1 MQKIVLTLYVKVVM
15 SLQANNIRMFSP
27 NIICN
32 CVKLC
37 DSAGLQGELYHLYSE
52 DPIRYIDAVDMLLK
66 MEMFYDNIN
75 FPMASTEIRTF
86 RKRKPDSKR
95 KEMIKM
101 EQDEKLL
108 KVRGSK
114 GTFLIQVQYR
124 QNSTWQGK
132 VVWAEENKT
141 QYFRSALE
149 LIKLIDGALNK
160 GSEEGAPEFEESE
173 QPDKKKFAT
182 S

>member
-1 MQKIVLTLYVKVVM
+1 
-15 SLQANNIRMFSP
+15 LQPSNIRMFSR

-32 CVKLC
+32 CVNQC
-37 DSAGLQGELYHLYSE
+37 GPNGIQGELYHLYSE
-52 DPIRYIDAVDMLLK
+52 EPIRYRDAFEMLILMDK
-66 MEMFYDNIN
+66 FYDNLN
-75 FPMASTEIRTF
+75 FPMASTETRSF
-86 RKRKPDSKR
+86 SKRKPSQNR

-108 KVRGSK
+108 KVKGSK

-124 QNSTWQGK
+124 QNATWQGK

-149 LIKLIDGALNK
+149 LMKLIDGALNK
-160 GSEEGAPEFEESE
+160 GNEEATIEFEESDNP
-173 QPDKKKFAT
+173 QDKKYAT